1 MPVLPPLS
9 LGFRVFDR
17 LGADGAGVELCGF
30 LWSESG
36 ASPVEAATRS
46 CLWNFSDACFVA
58 ICSKS
63 AISVCCAGLAEKRS
77 SRHRGLT
84 GRQAE
89 HLFRACSNLRPEWE
103 PTYGGNTTASV

>member
-36 ASPVEAATRS
+36 ASPVEAQ
-46 CLWNFSDACFVA
+46 LEVA
-58 ICSKS
+58 FGILL
-63 AISVCCAGLAEKRS
+63 ILVS
-77 SRHRGLT
+77 SRL
-84 GRQAE
+84 
-89 HLFRACSNLRPEWE
+89 
-103 PTYGGNTTASV
+103 